1 LADKRGQVEETA
13 PQDTVAVQQWSE
25 DRKQPSVVMIILPQ
39 ADEQA
44 LNNLLYE
51 VALFNFSQFLIRDFD
66 LQKMPV
72 FGEGCALRVSGFVD
86 LDEAEWWLD
95 LVQKNADMQAV
106 LIGTERKAV
115 TEINL
120 PLVTAK

>member
-1 LADKRGQVEETA
+1 MRNQSTETDEKSDEA
-13 PQDTVAVQQWSE
+13 EGAQQWSD
-25 DRKQPSVVMIILPQ
+25 DRKQPSVVLLILPT

-44 LNNLLYE
+44 LNDLLYE

-72 FGEGCALRVSGFVD
+72 FGEGCALRVSGFAD

-95 LVQKNADMQAV
+95 LTQKNADMQTTLTGV
-106 LIGTERKAV
+106 TVRAV
-115 TEINL
+115 TEVNL
-120 PLVTAK
+120 PLVK